1 MIEADT
7 SINFSIVNSDFGFF
21 FFFEIEM
28 RILFVVKEM
37 LLDECFT

>member
-7 SINFSIVNSDFGFF
+7 SINFSIVNSDFGF